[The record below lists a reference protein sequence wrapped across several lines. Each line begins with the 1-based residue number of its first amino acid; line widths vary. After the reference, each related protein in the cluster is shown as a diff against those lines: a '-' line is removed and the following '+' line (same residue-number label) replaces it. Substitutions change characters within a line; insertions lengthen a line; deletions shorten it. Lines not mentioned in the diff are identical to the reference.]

1 MASGQKGEL
10 RIGLTISGAIALGA
24 YEGGALAALI
34 AAAQA
39 VNRQQPDALRVDA
52 IAGAS
57 AGSMTALLA
66 ARALIAGLDPVETMY
81 GAWVTTPQLQALRD
95 HFRSPLQVD
104 DIAAETRHLLTRPE
118 HPDGKQLAAVHLNMA
133 LGCLRGLDYKIGR
146 IGGAPIEAN
155 TYLDWAE
162 FVVDAE
168 RPIDWYVSPAGPVA
182 SALASGAH
190 ALAFPPKSLDR
201 SAPDIQDGYGDNG
214 IDMDHFP
221 PSKLLWYTDG
231 GTIDNEPLGRAL
243 DMTEGLDDSGD
254 SQLGDARRLHVLI
267 TPDPAPPIE
276 GDDYWSLPR
285 PEPTWTRTG
294 LRALKLLRVQRLY
307 DDLRA
312 IEKKNSRI
320 NWTRRLERT
329 LVELLEQP
337 GGDAAQRL
345 AALADMIEDEKVAIK
360 DDDDLRTPESK
371 ADTELAR
378 ALRRA
383 LGAASGLAGKRDVSV
398 AVVSPLLLPEVH
410 EGGKSPRDVLAGEF
424 LGHFGGFLNEKL
436 RENDFAL
443 GYRSMICWMKDEDNG
458 LGHHHL
464 DPELAERAIAGAA
477 QAQRD
482 WAERHGRE
490 WVEDQGGAT
499 LSTRPLREKL
509 ALVGVAARTAA
520 IVFRQILSKP
530 PA

>member
-1 MASGQKGEL
+1 
-10 RIGLTISGAIALGA
+10 
-24 YEGGALAALI
+24 
-34 AAAQA
+34 
-39 VNRQQPDALRVDA
+39 
-52 IAGAS
+52 
-57 AGSMTALLA
+57 
-66 ARALIAGLDPVETMY
+66 
-81 GAWVTTPQLQALRD
+81 
-95 HFRSPLQVD
+95 
-104 DIAAETRHLLTRPE
+104 
-118 HPDGKQLAAVHLNMA
+118 
-133 LGCLRGLDYKIGR
+133 
-146 IGGAPIEAN
+146 
-155 TYLDWAE
+155 
-162 FVVDAE
+162 
-168 RPIDWYVSPAGPVA
+168 
-182 SALASGAH
+182 
-190 ALAFPPKSLDR
+190 
-201 SAPDIQDGYGDNG
+201 
-214 IDMDHFP
+214 MDHFP

-243 DMTEGLDDSGD
+243 DMTETLDDSGD
-254 SQLGDARRLHVLI
+254 SELGDASRLHLLI

-276 GDDYWSLPR
+276 GDDYWSLPT

-329 LVELLEQP
+329 LAELLEQP
-337 GGDAAQRL
+337 REDAAQRL
-345 AALADMIEDEKVAIK
+345 ASLAEAIK
-360 DDDDLRTPESK
+360 NEKAAITEDDDLRAPPYEPAT
-371 ADTELAR
+371 DVGQ
-378 ALRRA
+378 ALRQA

-410 EGGKSPRDVLAGEF
+410 DGGKTPRDVLAGEF

-443 GYRSMICWMKDEDNG
+443 GYRSMICWMKKEENG
-458 LGHHHL
+458 LVHHDL
-464 DPELAERAIAGAA
+464 DPELADHAIAGAE

-482 WAERHGRE
+482 WAKRHGRD
-490 WVEDQGGAT
+490 WVEDEGGAS

-520 IVFRQILSKP
+520 IVFRQILAKP